1 MRSTRRLASGADI
14 RPVVGA
20 FMGLARDSGDET
32 KAQMLA
38 AVEKRIA
45 AHPAERIGFLAIL
58 AGAIVE
64 MGGDPKDFPPSVFD
78 RLAQYLETIEGPD
91 DERELPEAYYLLEKG
106 AMACLSRSAELRAS
120 LPQKPLLLSRIKR
133 YQERYGF
140 LGKMLNVLDGE
151 PLVVLHPESGR
162 GFRFTMSGIADNFQL
177 HLLLHGALAGK
188 GPDRIEGVVPSA
200 DALSQGSD
208 GEWGQS
214 SAHSKWQLANWF
226 GLRPGGAIDREDYQ
240 RTWIWNEGT
249 PSDIAAFEG
258 TRVVLI
264 GPSTIE
270 RSWNANRVFP
280 GMVGKL
286 EGPTRVAP
294 DEVRSLL
301 SRMESAAPGAP
312 GH

>member
-1 MRSTRRLASGADI
+1 MNVLDALDEALEKGDDI
-14 RPVVGA
+14 RPIVGA
-20 FMGLARDSGDET
+20 FMGLARDVDDAT
-32 KAQMLA
+32 KGEMLA
-38 AVEKRIA
+38 SVEERIA

-64 MGGDPKDFPPSVFD
+64 MGGNPKDFPRSVFD
-78 RLAQYLETIEGPD
+78 HLARCLETIESAE

-106 AMACLSRSAELRAS
+106 AMACLSRSAELRAT
-120 LPQKPLLLSRIKR
+120 LPQKPVLLARIKR

-140 LGKMLNVLDGE
+140 LGKMLNVLDDE
-151 PLVVLHPESGR
+151 PLVVLHPETTR

-177 HLLLHGALAGK
+177 HLLLHGKLAGK
-188 GPDRIEGVVPSA
+188 GPDRIDGVVPSA
-200 DALSQGSD
+200 DSLSQGSD

-214 SAHSKWQLANWF
+214 SAHSNWQLANWF

-249 PSDIAAFEG
+249 PSDIAPFEG

-280 GMVGKL
+280 GMIGRL
-286 EGPTRVAP
+286 EGPTPMAQV
-294 DEVRSLL
+294 EVRGLL
-301 SRMESAAPGAP
+301 ERMTAAIQ
-312 GH
+312 

>member
-1 MRSTRRLASGADI
+1 MNILDALDEALESGADI

-20 FMGLARDSGDET
+20 FMGLARDVDADT

-38 AVEKRIA
+38 AIEERIA
-45 AHPAERIGFLAIL
+45 GHPAERVGFLAIL
-58 AGAIVE
+58 AGAIIE
-64 MGGDPKDFPPSVFD
+64 MGGDPKDFPRSVFD
-78 RLAQYLETIEGPD
+78 HLAQYLETIEGPE

-140 LGKMLNVLDGE
+140 LGKMLQVLDGE

-162 GFRFTMSGIADNFQL
+162 GFRFTMSGVADNFQL
-177 HLLLHGALAGK
+177 HLLLHGALAGT
-188 GPDRIEGVVPSA
+188 GPDRIEGVVPSP

-208 GEWGQS
+208 GEWGDSNAQ
-214 SAHSKWQLANWF
+214 SKWQLAHWF
-226 GLRPGGAIDREDYQ
+226 ALRAGGAIDREDYQ

-249 PSDIAAFEG
+249 PFDIAAFEG

-280 GMVGKL
+280 GMVGRL
-286 EGPTRVAP
+286 EGPTPLAP
-294 DEVRSLL
+294 DEARGLL
-301 SRMESAAPGAP
+301 SRIGAAIQ
-312 GH
+312 